1 MQTPS
6 RFGIVLRQTI
16 GAAYRGF
23 VAFGAG
29 VWENTIRCENRG
41 NMIVPVQGKVGK
53 TVTLEGYADDFGS
66 HIVAV
71 EFTLDGGNSWV
82 SHSTEKSSPD
92 LMVRWF
98 FSWKP
103 EEAGIY
109 QLKVRSVTEDGRKS
123 PEAAVTELCISE

>member
-1 MQTPS
+1 MRARHLAFTVPQA
-6 RFGIVLRQTI
+6 I
-16 GAAYRGF
+16 GAPPKGF
-23 VAFGAG
+23 IAFGMG
-29 VWENTIRCENRG
+29 VWENTIRCEKWG
-41 NMIVPVQGKVGK
+41 NMIVPVQGKVGQ

-71 EFTLDGGNSWV
+71 EFTLDGGTSWV

-92 LMVRWF
+92 LMVHWT

-109 QLKVRSVTEDGRKS
+109 QLKVRSVTEDGRRS
-123 PEAAVTELCISE
+123 PEAAVTELYISE